1 MERQPAGKL
10 QAQAWS
16 SECFSVVVAV
26 LCSPLSLV
34 LYNVSWKISNCNNCI
49 PRVNIFLEL
58 KCPQWPW
65 DNCPWIWALCGL
77 SIGLQCAELAG
88 ILMGRCNSRHSSAS
102 NLLMQIPHEFS
113 SKRCLQNEL
122 ILPLRRDPGRKWHEK
137 SLDTCFYN
145 WTWSCYHNLILV
157 TCMAGL

>member
-1 MERQPAGKL
+1 MFFL
-10 QAQAWS
+10 
-16 SECFSVVVAV
+16 VVVAV
-26 LCSPLSLV
+26 LCSSLSLV

-49 PRVNIFLEL
+49 PRVNIFLAL
-58 KCPQWPW
+58 KSSQWPE
-65 DNCPWIWALCGL
+65 DNCPWIWALCGS

-88 ILMGRCNSRHSSAS
+88 ILMGRCNSSHSSAS

-122 ILPLRRDPGRKWHEK
+122 IPPLRRDPGRKWHEK